1 MASLFLTVPKSYSGR
16 KNSLFNSVQTT
27 EYPCTKDEFG
37 AQSHTICTNYLKTL
51 KKKLKLQNFQKKI
64 WM

>member
-27 EYPCTKDEFG
+27 EYPCTKDEFR
-37 AQSHTICTNYLKTL
+37 AQSQTIRKNYLKIL

>member
-16 KNSLFNSVQTT
+16 KNSLLNSVQTT
-27 EYPCTKDEFG
+27 EYPHTKDEFG
-37 AQSHTICTNYLKTL
+37 AQSPTICKNYLKIL
-51 KKKLKLQNFQKKI
+51 NKKLKLQNFQKKI